1 MGVTPDMYVNKL
13 NEHLGY
19 SYGFADRCGGRYGQH
34 DCSGYMVWAMNQLGL
49 YMPCSTSF
57 VMADLGYR
65 NGMQISYEEARKTKA
80 VWCISGPNGGR
91 GPSQRA
97 MGSDGHIACGVGD
110 GTTREAR
117 GRAYGV
123 YIGNFENRGWDA
135 YFKIP
140 GIDYSPPPPPKPK
153 EEEEDMI
160 IAAPARQQRDPAR
173 PACVSLDIPNKK
185 INLLNGAR
193 VEQRDLTIHYGGPI
207 RGWFEIY
214 NPNGSKRGFKV
225 IGGRDASGENPS
237 FTFTW
242 VK

>member
-1 MGVTPDMYVNKL
+1 MSVTPDMYISKL

-19 SYGFADRCGGRYGQH
+19 AYGFADRCGGRYRQH

-57 VMADLGYR
+57 TMAQQGYA
-65 NGMQISYEEARKTKA
+65 NGLQIGYEEARKTKG

-91 GPSQRA
+91 GPSRKA
-97 MGSDGHIACGVGD
+97 NGSDGHIACGVGD

-117 GRAYGV
+117 GRAYGCT
-123 YIGNFENRGWDA
+123 IGPFDGRGWDA

-140 GIDYSPPPPPKPK
+140 GLDYTPPPPPKPK
-153 EEEEDMI
+153 EYEDMI
-160 IAAPARQQRDPAR
+160 IQAPARQQRDPAR
-173 PACVSLDIPNKK
+173 PACATLDIPNKK
-185 INLLNGAR
+185 VNLLNGAR
-193 VEQRDLTIHYGGPI
+193 VQQSSLTINYPGEI

-214 NPNGSKRGFKV
+214 TNTGAKRGFKV
-225 IGGRDASGENPS
+225 IGAKGADGKNPA

-242 VK
+242 A